1 MPEPVTLSADEQAVV
16 AAWWHQRIYF
26 DAVPARRWEV
36 VPDLVATPGMTEAA
50 AFALLMSAQ
59 TADDSVAYFAADGI
73 DPDGQWITITHQHV
87 HTDKSGKIDAGG
99 APHVRKL
106 MGQETIGDKVRGA
119 VGKVKKWGKK
129 VGKAVNGAEDRLN
142 NAVEKG
148 SKKALDFIKDK
159 GAKGYAKGK
168 ELAKKYGPIAKE
180 KLKDGAAKGAALA
193 AKYGKKGAVAAGKAA
208 YKGAGAVGKGV
219 IKHGGAAASRIGS
232 AIKSGL
238 SALWAKLKS
247 KVVGPPKSVREK
259 IADVKDKIKN
269 KKLEGKLDRLNQH
282 LERLS
287 GKGGSAPAP
296 AKAEKSKDV
305 TAAPPK
311 SGSGGG
317 SGGGGGGFHE
327 RMKAAKAAKNAKKG
341 GGNGRVTK
349 PGTKAPPK
357 DDDDEASRMPWDK
370 AKT

>member
-238 SALWAKLKS
+238 SSLWSKLKDR
-247 KVVGPPKSVREK
+247 VTGAPRTIEGK
-259 IADVKDKIKN
+259 IEAVKKQLHN
-269 KKLEGKLDRLNQH
+269 KKLERKLDRLTNK
-282 LERLS
+282 LNGTASKS
-287 GKGGSAPAP
+287 GSSSGGSSKGSAPKNDP
-296 AKAEKSKDV
+296 PQS
-305 TAAPPK
+305 AAPK
-311 SGSGGG
+311 
-317 SGGGGGGFHE
+317 GGGGGGGGNSGQSFHE
-327 RMKAAKAAKNAKKG
+327 RMKAARAAKAASG
-341 GGNGRVTK
+341 GGK
-349 PGTKAPPK
+349 K
-357 DDDDEASRMPWDK
+357 
-370 AKT
+370 KTFVKGKK

>member
-1 MPEPVTLSADEQAVV
+1 MQHPVTLSADEQAVV
-16 AAWWHQRIYF
+16 DAFWWQRIYF
-26 DAVPARRWEV
+26 DGVPLRRWEV
-36 VPDLVATPGMTEAA
+36 VPRLAATPGVTEDV
-50 AFALLMSAQ
+50 AFAVLL
-59 TADDSVAYFAADGI
+59 TAPAADASLVYFGGDDL
-73 DPDGQWITITHQHV
+73 DPDGRWVTISHQHT
-87 HTDKSGKIDAGG
+87 HLDKSGTPDAGG
-99 APHVRKL
+99 SPHIRKML
-106 MGQETIGDKVRGA
+106 GKETIGDKVRGA
-119 VGKVKKWGKK
+119 VGKVGKIAKKI
-129 VGKAVNGAEDRLN
+129 GKAAGRAEQGLT
-142 NAVEKG
+142 NAVEGASDKAYNYLKG
-148 SKKALDFIKDK
+148 KGQQAAK
-159 GAKGYAKGK
+159 GAAAKGRAAVARGK
-168 ELAKKYGPIAKE
+168 ELAKKYGPVAKE
-180 KLKDGAAKGAALA
+180 KLK
-193 AKYGKKGAVAAGKAA
+193 
-208 YKGAGAVGKGV
+208 AGAKAVGRKGV
-219 IKHGGAAASRIGS
+219 EVAGAAAKRVGG